1 MGKGVLEQEI
11 RELVKID
18 NLQDRVIFMGEREN
32 IQELLQGM
40 DIFLFP
46 SNFEGLG
53 ISLIE
58 AQATGLKCFTSE
70 RVVPKEAAVTDL
82 LTFLPLEESPTYWAE
97 QILRARAYTR
107 EDRSAY
113 VRQRGYDAA
122 DSVEMVSDVYLGKS
136 Q

>member
-1 MGKGVLEQEI
+1 M
-11 RELVKID
+11 
-18 NLQDRVIFMGEREN
+18 
-32 IQELLQGM
+32 
-40 DIFLFP
+40 
-46 SNFEGLG
+46 
-53 ISLIE
+53 
-58 AQATGLKCFTSE
+58 
-70 RVVPKEAAVTDL
+70 TDL